1 MAEIKNIIFDLGG
14 VILNLNYQ
22 LTSKAFEK
30 LGVDDFDNYYSQKEQ
45 TSLFNSF
52 ETGLISTKDF
62 IKSAQHLFTHNL
74 AENDIIVAWNS
85 MLLDLPEH
93 RLSLLQELKKN
104 LNLFLLSN
112 TNEIHIT
119 SFENQMKKENQLE
132 TFFNS
137 FKKIY
142 YSSRIG
148 LRKPDLECFEYV
160 LKENDLLAEE
170 TLFIDDSIQHIHAA
184 TKLGLKTYHLQK
196 NEDINSIF
204 PDIIQS
210 RLH

>member
-14 VILNLNYQ
+14 VILNLDYQ
-22 LTSKAFEK
+22 LTSKAFEQ
-30 LGVDDFDNYYSQKEQ
+30 LGVDDFDNYYSKKEQ

-52 ETGLISTKDF
+52 EKGLISTKDF
-62 IKSAQHLFTHNL
+62 IKSAKHLFTHNL
-74 AENDIIVAWNS
+74 AENDIVVAWNS

-93 RLSLLQELKKN
+93 RLTLLQELKKN
-104 LNLFLLSN
+104 SRLFLLSN

-119 SFENQMKKENQLE
+119 FFENEMKKKQQLERFYGSFE
-132 TFFNS
+132 
-137 FKKIY
+137 KIY

-148 LRKPDLECFEYV
+148 LRKPDLRCFEYV
-160 LKENDLLAEE
+160 LKENNLLAEE
-170 TLFIDDSIQHIHAA
+170 TLFIDDSIQHIDSA
-184 TKLGLKTYHLQK
+184 TELGLKTYHLQK
-196 NEDINSIF
+196 NEDISSIF